1 MEKMEESTEEMCL
14 WVKVLQQ
21 GAGEEREKV
30 ETVFREGS
38 WPNKPA
44 FLVVFKKQS
53 GRSFFSLSPPRRGYF
68 PNVKLEESAK
78 AQGGKHVGP
87 HTELL
92 KP

>member
-1 MEKMEESTEEMCL
+1 M
-14 WVKVLQQ
+14 KVLQQ
-21 GAGEEREKV
+21 GAGEKREKV

-53 GRSFFSLSPPRRGYF
+53 GRSFSLSPPRRGYF
-68 PNVKLEESAK
+68 PNVKLEESPK
-78 AQGGKHVGP
+78 AQGGKQVVP
-87 HTELL
+87 HTGLL